1 VLRAVGVLGRVVDL
15 WLVVLT
21 EGVLRLAGVQ
31 IGATVVGPLVVE
43 SLVEV
48 VDPLV
53 AEVQVVTEVAG
64 HLVKVVEVVG
74 PFVGR
79 A

>member
-1 VLRAVGVLGRVVDL
+1 
-15 WLVVLT
+15 
-21 EGVLRLAGVQ
+21 LAGVQ